1 MNANAKPGD
10 VMTDEADQALTDE
23 ALAHDAVVYA
33 FPLYEMSRM
42 RAATSP
48 RMCSAGPASA
58 DPASPLRWCNVLTH
72 ARQLLTSGRSRV
84 VTPNND
90 TLYSNAWF
98 DLRHEALVIDVPDT
112 AGRYYV
118 LGLLDFFTNP
128 FASLGQRTT
137 GTAARSFLL
146 TGPDWRGTVPAGFAA
161 AGAHVKCPTSWVWM
175 IGRLLVDGP
184 ADLPAVHALQDAM
197 RLRTLSAWQAGSEES
212 VAPRRFDPQCD
223 PKAPLEATRFAEVVE
238 RALQDNPPPA
248 GERDLFRRWTGRNAP
263 LASLQVALDAIEPWL
278 RSQDVGDS
286 SGPGWQT
293 MPLLGSSFGADY
305 RLRAVVA
312 LKYIGALES
321 REATYPMAHVD
332 SEGLG
337 LSGQHAY
344 VLRFAPGQAPPV
356 EAFWSLTMYGSH
368 DFMLVDNPLA
378 RYAIGDRTPGL
389 QLDADGG
396 LSICIQHAEPDN
408 ARALANWLPAPEGDF
423 YLCLRAYVPRAE
435 LLDGRYRLPA
445 VRRTAPAASVKPR
458 GAA

>member
-1 MNANAKPGD
+1 MTAQTMPNG
-10 VMTDEADQALTDE
+10 VMTLQERD
-23 ALAHDAVVYA
+23 ALAHEAIVYA

-48 RMCSAGPASA
+48 RVCSAGPASD
-58 DPASPLRWCNVLTH
+58 DPASPLRWCNVLVH
-72 ARQLLTSGRSRV
+72 ARQLLTPGRSRV

-90 TLYSNAWF
+90 TLYTNAWF
-98 DLRHEALVIDVPDT
+98 DLIDEALVIDVPDT

-128 FASLGQRTT
+128 FASLGQRMT

-146 TGPDWRGTVPAGFAA
+146 TGPNWRGTVPAEFAV
-161 AGAHVKCPTSWVWM
+161 AGTHVACPTPWVWM

-184 ADLPAVHALQDAM
+184 ADLPAVHALQDGV
-197 RLRTLSAWQAGSEES
+197 RLRTLSAWLAGSDDTTT
-212 VAPRRFDPQCD
+212 PRRFDPQCD
-223 PKAPLEATRFAEVVE
+223 SKAPLEAMRFAQVVG

-248 GERDLFRRWTGRNAP
+248 NERVLLARWDQAGLTDGP
-263 LASLQVALDAIEPWL
+263 KQPGQLAALQRSLGAIEPWL
-278 RSQDVGDS
+278 RAQSLGDQEQT
-286 SGPGWQT
+286 GWQT
-293 MPLLGSSFGADY
+293 MPLLEASFGADY
-305 RLRAVVA
+305 RLRACVA

-332 SEGLG
+332 SEGRS

-368 DFMLVDNPLA
+368 DFMLVDNPIA
-378 RYAIGDRTPGL
+378 RYAIGDRTPEL
-389 QLDADGG
+389 QKDADGG
-396 LSICIQHAEPDN
+396 LTICIQHAAPDDKHG
-408 ARALANWLPAPEGDF
+408 LANWLPAPEGDF

-435 LLDGRYRLPA
+435 MFDGRYRLPMLQ
-445 VRRTAPAASVKPR
+445 RQLSTPQGTTS
-458 GAA
+458 